1 MRFYRYHLLP
11 VTPMNLYEKRI
22 LNGECIVVI
31 FKPEGVAYAKEK
43 YPKLNLYSIQEIEAF
58 EGLEVLE
65 QKMLQEAKQ
74 IFGGAIFHDRGIIE
88 VKQFAPFIDFLGEI
102 IVCFQ

>member
-1 MRFYRYHLLP
+1 M
-11 VTPMNLYEKRI
+11 
-22 LNGECIVVI
+22 I

-74 IFGGAIFHDRGIIE
+74 IFGGAIFTEENFYKHYPKRKGRINGK
-88 VKQFAPFIDFLGEI
+88 KQRI
-102 IVCFQ
+102 

>member
-1 MRFYRYHLLP
+1 M
-11 VTPMNLYEKRI
+11 LYQKRI
-22 LNGECIVVI
+22 LNGEEIVVI

-43 YPKLNLYSIQEIEAF
+43 YPKINLYSIREIEAF

-74 IFGGAIFHDRGIIE
+74 IFGGAIFTEETFNNYYPKRKGTINGK
-88 VKQFAPFIDFLGEI
+88 KQR
-102 IVCFQ
+102 V

>member
-1 MRFYRYHLLP
+1 M
-11 VTPMNLYEKRI
+11 VTALYETRI

-74 IFGGAIFHDRGIIE
+74 IFGGSAIFTEENFNKYYPKRRR
-88 VKQFAPFIDFLGEI
+88 
-102 IVCFQ
+102 

>member
-1 MRFYRYHLLP
+1 M
-11 VTPMNLYEKRI
+11 VTALYETRI

-31 FKPEGVAYAKEK
+31 FKPEGVGYAKEK

-74 IFGGAIFHDRGIIE
+74 IFGGAIFTEENFNNYYPTRKGKINGK
-88 VKQFAPFIDFLGEI
+88 KQR
-102 IVCFQ
+102 VR

>member
-1 MRFYRYHLLP
+1 M
-11 VTPMNLYEKRI
+11 VNEKLYEKRI
-22 LNGECIVVI
+22 LNGEDIVVI

-43 YPKLNLYSIQEIEAF
+43 YPKLNLYSIREIEAF

-74 IFGGAIFHDRGIIE
+74 IFGGAIFTEENFYKYYPKGKSKHYGSKSR
-88 VKQFAPFIDFLGEI
+88 VR
-102 IVCFQ
+102 

>member
-1 MRFYRYHLLP
+1 M
-11 VTPMNLYEKRI
+11 VTQKLYEKRI
-22 LNGECIVVI
+22 LNGEEIVVI

-43 YPKLNLYSIQEIEAF
+43 YPKISLYSIREIEAF

-74 IFGGAIFHDRGIIE
+74 IFGGAIFTEQNFNNYYPKRKGTINGK
-88 VKQFAPFIDFLGEI
+88 KQR
-102 IVCFQ
+102 V

>member
-1 MRFYRYHLLP
+1 M
-11 VTPMNLYEKRI
+11 VTALYETRI

-65 QKMLQEAKQ
+65 QKMLQEAKR
-74 IFGGAIFHDRGIIE
+74 IFKGAIFTRE
-88 VKQFAPFIDFLGEI
+88 SFIKYYPKRKERKNGK
-102 IVCFQ
+102 

>member
-1 MRFYRYHLLP
+1 M
-11 VTPMNLYEKRI
+11 VTALYETRI

-74 IFGGAIFHDRGIIE
+74 IFRGAIFTEANFNNYYPPRKGKINGK
-88 VKQFAPFIDFLGEI
+88 KQRI
-102 IVCFQ
+102 

>member
-1 MRFYRYHLLP
+1 M
-11 VTPMNLYEKRI
+11 VTALYETRI

-65 QKMLQEAKQ
+65 QQVLQEAKK
-74 IFGGAIFHDRGIIE
+74 IFGGAIFTEETFNKYYPKRKGRSN
-88 VKQFAPFIDFLGEI
+88 VKKQR
-102 IVCFQ
+102 VR

>member
-1 MRFYRYHLLP
+1 M
-11 VTPMNLYEKRI
+11 LYEKRI
-22 LNGECIVVI
+22 LNGETIVVI

-65 QKMLQEAKQ
+65 QKMLQEAKE
-74 IFGGAIFHDRGIIE
+74 IFGGAIFTEENFNNYYPKRKGRINGT
-88 VKQFAPFIDFLGEI
+88 KQR
-102 IVCFQ
+102 VR

>member
-1 MRFYRYHLLP
+1 M
-11 VTPMNLYEKRI
+11 VTALYETRI

-31 FKPEGVAYAKEK
+31 FKPEGVGYAKEK

-74 IFGGAIFHDRGIIE
+74 IFGGAIFTEELFNKHYPKRK
-88 VKQFAPFIDFLGEI
+88 VKNN
-102 IVCFQ
+102 VKK

>member
-1 MRFYRYHLLP
+1 M
-11 VTPMNLYEKRI
+11 VTPKLYERRI

-58 EGLEVLE
+58 EGLAVLE

-74 IFGGAIFHDRGIIE
+74 IFGGAIFTEENFYKYYPKRKRKHYGSKSR
-88 VKQFAPFIDFLGEI
+88 V
-102 IVCFQ
+102 

>member
-1 MRFYRYHLLP
+1 M
-11 VTPMNLYEKRI
+11 VTALYEKRI
-22 LNGECIVVI
+22 LNGEEIIVV

-74 IFGGAIFHDRGIIE
+74 IFGGAIFTEQNFNNYYPKRKGRINGKSRIY
-88 VKQFAPFIDFLGEI
+88 
-102 IVCFQ
+102 